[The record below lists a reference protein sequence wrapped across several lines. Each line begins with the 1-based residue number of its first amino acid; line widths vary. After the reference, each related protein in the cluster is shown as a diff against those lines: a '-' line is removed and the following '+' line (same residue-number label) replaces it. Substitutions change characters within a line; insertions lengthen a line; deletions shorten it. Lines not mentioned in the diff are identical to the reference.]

1 MDLADIMHLSF
12 LENSNY
18 FQLKFLNK
26 LFSLANSSKTNKLK
40 GKLEELLPFKPQ
52 DISLYEEALTHK
64 IQNIKDDEGNKINN
78 ERLEFL
84 GDAIIESVISEFL
97 FKEMPKAKEGEL
109 SIMRSKIVNRKHLN
123 ELGQN
128 LKITN
133 LLQKHFSATQL
144 GKNINGNLYEALVGA
159 IFLDKEYA
167 GAKKFIYKSMID
179 PYIDLEKLN
188 KKIGSYKSFM
198 IEWAQKNH
206 VPYRFDSL
214 EDIQGGKKNYFK
226 VIFYLDDKKISY
238 GRSGSKK
245 KAAEIAA
252 RRAYYTLNFDQ
263 NG

>member
-1 MDLADIMHLSF
+1 MRLSF
-12 LENSNY
+12 LENFNW
-18 FQLKFLNK
+18 FLLNFIKK
-26 LFSLANSSKTNKLK
+26 LFALPVRSKPHQLK
-40 GKLEELLPFKPQ
+40 GKLEKLLPFKPQ

-64 IQNIKDDEGNKINN
+64 IQNLKDQEGNKVNN

-97 FKEMPKAKEGEL
+97 FKEMPRAKEGEL

-128 LKITN
+128 LKITE
-133 LLQKHFSATQL
+133 LLQKHFTSTQL

-159 IFLDKEYA
+159 IFLDKGYG

-206 VPYRFDSL
+206 IPYRFEAQ
-214 EDIQGGKKNYFK
+214 EDVNKGKKNYFK
-226 VIFYLDDKKISY
+226 VNFYLNDKKISY

-245 KAAEIAA
+245 KAEEISA
-252 RRAYYTLNFDQ
+252 RRAYYTMNLEQ